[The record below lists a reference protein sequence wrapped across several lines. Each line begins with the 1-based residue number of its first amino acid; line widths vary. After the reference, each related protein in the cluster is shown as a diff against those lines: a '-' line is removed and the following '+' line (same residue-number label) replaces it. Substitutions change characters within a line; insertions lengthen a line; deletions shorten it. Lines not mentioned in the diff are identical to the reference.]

1 MAERNRRARVRTSVP
16 QPSQLQMSRRRP
28 SHATPKPRWVPSDE
42 SAVVAGRE
50 IGGMVYVGRG
60 RTLQG
65 TPDNP
70 FIDPTLPVAPT
81 GDNVSGAAMP
91 YWPNYSSID
100 PYSRATYLEWLAGGR
115 SDPKYGAGYV
125 FLYFYGLERRFFIDR
140 PDLRER
146 RAIVAEVVRLREAY
160 GPASNSVSN
169 YLEWFLQAA
178 RITMAEVG
186 ALNPVFEKSG
196 YNIPLPVRLTIG
208 RMLKDAKPLPAE
220 WMLSW
225 LLTHPERPERPERR
239 WHAAARRVFPEFR
252 ELFVRRFRERYPEG
266 IEVAAPRRIL
276 AVKYRSASTSFQVDL
291 STRIPDIS
299 VLSAPL
305 DKAVRIA
312 EDVIGELNKFSRY
325 LARNPDGRG
334 SLEAHALLPDSIHEL
349 FPCPELDELR
359 EWARARIADGGLVPV
374 EELIS
379 RLEGRPPGR
388 IGKRQLTGAADA
400 LARLSIGLAPD
411 PRFALRKPRLGE
423 PVVLFALPDGIT
435 RLDEMSGEYSA
446 ALLALV
452 MGTFIARADGAVSE
466 LERRHL
472 STRFESSKLL
482 TAAEKA
488 RLQANLEWLIA
499 VPQDLAPIRRRVTE
513 AGDAVRRGLGRVA
526 LAVVGADG
534 AVAPAEIEAIQ
545 KLYRIL
551 DLDAG
556 GVYRE
561 LHALAAASEPVTV
574 FRPQRPEIGY
584 AIPAPPREPAAAARA
599 PVVLDQERVAAIIQ
613 DTTQV
618 SSVLHAVF
626 ADTGEEERETHAEQ
640 AGYGDRKAEQG
651 ARFAGLD
658 ARHGRLVEELLRQR
672 SWAPPEFE
680 KLARQFE
687 LMPSG
692 VLETINEWAFERFD
706 SALIEDNGT
715 YEVNSEILDESA
727 A

>member
-28 SHATPKPRWVPSDE
+28 THATRKPRWVRGDE
-42 SAVVAGRE
+42 SVIVAGRE
-50 IGGMVYVGRG
+50 IGGMVYVGRSRSRYG
-60 RTLQG
+60 S
-65 TPDNP
+65 PDNP

-81 GDNVSGAAMP
+81 GGNVSGAAMP
-91 YWPNYSSID
+91 YWPNYSSIE
-100 PYSRATYLEWLAGGR
+100 PHSRATYLEWLAGGR
-115 SDPKYGAGYV
+115 ADPNYGAGYV

-140 PDLRER
+140 PDPRER
-146 RAIVAEVVRLREAY
+146 RAIVAEVERLREAY
-160 GPASNSVSN
+160 GPVSNSVNN
-169 YLEWFLQAA
+169 YLGSFLQAA
-178 RITMAEVG
+178 RIIMAEVG
-186 ALNPVFEKSG
+186 ALHPVFERFG
-196 YNIPLPVRLTIG
+196 YEIPLAVRLTIG
-208 RMLKDAKPLPAE
+208 RMLRDAKPIPAE

-225 LLTHPERPERPERR
+225 LLTHPERPERRLR
-239 WHAAARRVFPEFR
+239 AAAQRVFPEFR
-252 ELFVRRFRERYPEG
+252 ELFVRRFRDRYPDGLE
-266 IEVAAPRRIL
+266 ATAPRHVL
-276 AVKYRSASTSFQVDL
+276 AVKYRSASGGFEVNL
-291 STRIPDIS
+291 STGIPDIS
-299 VLSAPL
+299 RFSEPL
-305 DKAVRIA
+305 DKAVAIA
-312 EDVIGELNKFSRY
+312 AGAADDLDKFSRY

-334 SLEAHALLPDSIHEL
+334 SIKAHVLLPDPLHETL
-349 FPCPELDELR
+349 PCPELDKLR
-359 EWARARIADGGLVPV
+359 EWARARIEGGGAAPV
-374 EELIS
+374 EELIA
-379 RLEGRPPGR
+379 RLEGRTPER

-435 RLDEMSGEYSA
+435 RLEEVSGEYSA

-472 STRFESSKLL
+472 SARFESSKLL
-482 TAAEKA
+482 TASEKA
-488 RLQANLEWLIA
+488 RLQANLRWLTA
-499 VPQDLAPIRRRVTE
+499 VPPDLAPIRRRVRE
-513 AGDAVRRGLGRVA
+513 VGAAVRRRLGRVA

-534 AVAPAEIEAIQ
+534 AVAPAEIKAIR

-551 DLDAG
+551 GLDAE

-561 LHALAAASEPVTV
+561 LHALAAATEPVTV
-574 FRPQRPEIGY
+574 FRPQRPETGY
-584 AIPAPPREPAAAARA
+584 AIPAPPREPAADARA
-599 PVVLDQERVAAIIQ
+599 PVVLDQERVAAIMQ

-626 ADTGEEERETHAEQ
+626 ADTAEEDQETHTEREPEP
-640 AGYGDRKAEQG
+640 GV
-651 ARFAGLD
+651 RFAGLD
-658 ARHGRLVEELLRQR
+658 ARHRRLVEELLRQR

-687 LMPSG
+687 LMPAG

-706 SALIEDNGT
+706 GALIEDNGT
-715 YEVNSEILDESA
+715 YEVNSELLDESA